1 MNFKMGDRVEIIGGF
16 GDQYNGRF
24 KTIHRLSTSG
34 RLAYFTFP
42 NTVCELAFWTG
53 TGLQSAEIKLVE
65 SANPDYEIRKV
76 VTKKFGNSESKLDW
90 TLLPVEA
97 LEEVVKVLNFG
108 NSPEK
113 GYGRESWKKET
124 ILKQLQSIT
133 RHVAELLKD
142 PKATD
147 PETGLSHAAHA
158 ACRALFIVGILKG
171 GE

>member
-1 MNFKMGDRVEIIGGF
+1 MKFKVRDRVRAVDSFLDLKEGKVYTITGF
-16 GDQYNGRF
+16 RHVNMLLLKEVEFVSYGPAHF
-24 KTIHRLSTSG
+24 
-34 RLAYFTFP
+34 
-42 NTVCELAFWTG
+42 E
-53 TGLQSAEIKLVE
+53 LVE
-65 SANPDYEIRKV
+65 SANPDGEIREV
-76 VTKKFGNSESKLDW
+76 AGLGSIQIPGVPVDTKLDW

-97 LEEVVKVLNFG
+97 LEDVVKVLNFG

-142 PKATD
+142 PTATD